1 MEVSAL
7 VEREQGCFV
16 NSAQTGAGH
25 ILWFW
30 LVDREDVKLRT
41 AKRRKGAGSYSSVS

>member
-16 NSAQTGAGH
+16 NSAQTGAGN

-30 LVDREDVKLRT
+30 LEDREGVSRT
-41 AKRRKGAGSYSSVS
+41 TAVFCNGSNV

>member
-1 MEVSAL
+1 MEFSAL

-16 NSAQTGAGH
+16 NSAQTGAGK

-30 LVDREDVKLRT
+30 LEDREDVNQELLKDVNELAAT
-41 AKRRKGAGSYSSVS
+41 AVFL